1 MQKAVLKASMSLT
14 IQNIFTD
21 NQTDVSGFVYGLVN
35 TPRKNRKRFSAS
47 IITVY
52 EDKQQVL
59 NDADEKNNLHP
70 AVLAGPSRSTEGVML
85 YYLVEWLS

>member
-1 MQKAVLKASMSLT
+1 MSLT

-21 NQTDVSGFVYGLVN
+21 QQTDVSGFVYGLVK

-47 IITVY
+47 IITVVD
-52 EDKQQVL
+52 DKEQAIKHTDIE
-59 NDADEKNNLHP
+59 NHLHP

-85 YYLVEWLS
+85 YYLVEWL